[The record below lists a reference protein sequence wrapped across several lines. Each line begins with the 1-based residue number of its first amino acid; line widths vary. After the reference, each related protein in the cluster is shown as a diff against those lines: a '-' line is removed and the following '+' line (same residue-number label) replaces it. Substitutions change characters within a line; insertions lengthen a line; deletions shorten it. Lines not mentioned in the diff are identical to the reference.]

1 MTISSICLSQNFFKL
16 IDRKTFQNSEKNF
29 LDSFFETSRIEEI
42 STSPPNK
49 SKTKSLSGWEIKF
62 RVTGNHCPGSS
73 PVTN

>member
-1 MTISSICLSQNFFKL
+1 MAISSIRLPQNFFKL

-29 LDSFFETSRIEEI
+29 LDSFSETNTIEEI
-42 STSPPNK
+42 PTSPSNK
-49 SKTKSLSGWEIKF
+49 SKTKSPSGWEIKF

>member
-1 MTISSICLSQNFFKL
+1 MTISSICLLQNFFKL

-49 SKTKSLSGWEIKF
+49 SKF